1 MDSHEADDGTM
12 PSLPSIISPE
22 RTPEC
27 GSGEIPGTEDRMR
40 QAARRRLRLV
50 EPPQVVAKRTV
61 EDCDAVSDQLHD
73 ECRSETVGTN
83 PVAVSC

>member
-1 MDSHEADDGTM
+1 M
-12 PSLPSIISPE
+12 
-22 RTPEC
+22 
-27 GSGEIPGTEDRMR
+27 GSWESW
-40 QAARRRLRLV
+40 LCVLSSSFRLV